1 LQSSADGINALAASN
16 NVGVLASV
24 VGGALVLATDGYGS
38 SETFEVRSSDVGA
51 GQTGLA
57 TVVNTFEAHAGTN
70 VAGTIGG
77 VAATGTGRL
86 LSAPSSHATM
96 SGLTLTI
103 ASTAADVA
111 GAGGTLNLGTFTYVP
126 GVTQRIATAGNDA
139 VDVVS
144 GTLTA
149 SVNGRKTL
157 IDDLQT
163 QIEKWDTR
171 LAVREAYLRKQF
183 SAMETALSSMK
194 QQSQWLAGQIGGL
207 MSNSS
212 NQ

>member
-1 LQSSADGINALAASN
+1 
-16 NVGVLASV
+16 
-24 VGGALVLATDGYGS
+24 
-38 SETFEVRSSDVGA
+38 
-51 GQTGLA
+51 
-57 TVVNTFEAHAGTN
+57 
-70 VAGTIGG
+70 
-77 VAATGTGRL
+77 
-86 LSAPSSHATM
+86 M